1 MQRHLRT
8 GRGGLQNSPATSR
21 AGKNRRLILEIIPEV
36 SRLVGVETNMST
48 LTLWL
53 ATGALAMSPG
63 YQIPEVVGLLANVG
77 ESKRKATTASA
88 QQHPFVDASYSTAS
102 TTTVDSLAQ
111 SIRAVDPRMTISSSA
126 QR

>member
-36 SRLVGVETNMST
+36 SRLVGVEANMST
-48 LTLWL
+48 LTLSL
-53 ATGALAMSPG
+53 ATGALAFSLG
-63 YQIPEVVGLLANVG
+63 YQMPVVGLLANVG